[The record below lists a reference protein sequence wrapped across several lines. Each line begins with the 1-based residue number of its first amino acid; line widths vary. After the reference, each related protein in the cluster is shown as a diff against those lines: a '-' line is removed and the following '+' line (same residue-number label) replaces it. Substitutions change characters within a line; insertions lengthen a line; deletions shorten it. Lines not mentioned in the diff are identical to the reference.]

1 MATEEEVI
9 KKLKGVVDPHTGDN
23 VYDMGM
29 IPELKVKEDTVD
41 LTFTPTTPFCPIG
54 IQLATA
60 IKKAVQTIEDLKEIN
75 VKVVGHTQEKEL
87 NKMLE
92 KM

>member
-1 MATEEEVI
+1 MATAEEVI
-9 KKLKGVVDPHTGDN
+9 KKLKGVVDPHTRDN

-29 IPELKVKEDTVD
+29 IPKLKVKEDTVD

-60 IKKAVQTIEDLKEIN
+60 IKRAVQTIEDLKEIN

>member
-1 MATEEEVI
+1 MTTEEEVI
-9 KKLKGVVDPHTGDN
+9 GKLKGVIDPHTGES

-29 IPELKVKEDTVD
+29 IPKLKVNGDAVD

-60 IKKAVQTIEDLKEIN
+60 IKRALQGVEGLKEIN
-75 VKVVGHTQEKEL
+75 VTVVGHTQEKEL
-87 NKMLE
+87 NEKLAKM
-92 KM
+92 

>member
-41 LTFTPTTPFCPIG
+41 LTFTPTTPLSFFI
-54 IQLATA
+54 TSSSVA
-60 IKKAVQTIEDLKEIN
+60 IVFTSYESSCHA
-75 VKVVGHTQEKEL
+75 HTGPPHGVFHLQP
-87 NKMLE
+87 
-92 KM
+92 